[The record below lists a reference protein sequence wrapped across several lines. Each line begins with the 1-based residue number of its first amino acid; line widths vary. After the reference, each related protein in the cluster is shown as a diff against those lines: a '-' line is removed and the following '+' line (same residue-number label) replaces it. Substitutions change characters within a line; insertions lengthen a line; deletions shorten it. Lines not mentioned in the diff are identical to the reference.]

1 MQAYQETLPEIRSLG
16 ASLVAISPQTPDSS
30 LSTVDKHKLEF
41 EVLSDVGNHVAR
53 RFGLVFR
60 VGGAVRAAM
69 KNFGI
74 DLAKYNAD
82 ASWELPVPGTFVVA
96 RDGTIRLAYVDAD
109 YTKRLEPAEIVASLR
124 AIA

>member
-16 ASLVAISPQTPDSS
+16 ASLVAISPQTPDFS

-60 VGGAVRAAM
+60 VGDAVRSAM

-82 ASWELPVPGTFVVA
+82 ESWELPVPGTFIVA

>member
-1 MQAYQETLPEIRSLG
+1 
-16 ASLVAISPQTPDSS
+16 
-30 LSTVDKHKLEF
+30 
-41 EVLSDVGNHVAR
+41 
-53 RFGLVFR
+53 
-60 VGGAVRAAM
+60 M
-69 KNFGI
+69 KGFGI

-82 ASWELPVPGTFVVA
+82 ESWELPVPGSFVIA

>member
-1 MQAYQETLPEIRSLG
+1 LQAYQETLPEIRSLG
-16 ASLVAISPQTPDSS
+16 ASLVAISPQTLDSS

-41 EVLSDVGNHVAR
+41 EVLSDVGNQVAR

-60 VGGAVRAAM
+60 VGDAVRAAM

-82 ASWELPVPGTFVVA
+82 ESWELPVPGTFVVA